1 VIYDLLLKNS
11 GPLELRE
18 DPDQGVCVAGLKRI
32 QVCGVGQGRAAVVVT
47 VIAGLG

>member
-1 VIYDLLLKNS
+1 MYDLLIKSS

-32 QVCGVGQGRAAVVVT
+32 QVGGWIELRLRGLTGQT
-47 VIAGLG
+47 